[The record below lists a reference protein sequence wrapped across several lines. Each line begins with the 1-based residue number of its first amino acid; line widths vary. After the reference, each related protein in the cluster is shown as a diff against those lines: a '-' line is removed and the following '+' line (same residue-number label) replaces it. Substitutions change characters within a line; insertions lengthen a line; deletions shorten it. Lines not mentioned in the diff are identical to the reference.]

1 MTLKTFFL
9 QKFYQ
14 KEFKNIKQEFTDI
27 FPFVKELKIKY
38 IKMADEHTL
47 FLSIKE
53 YDSNDWIHQNQIS
66 SGMFSTFLHLIEIH
80 LAPEGAVILI
90 DEFENSLGI
99 NCMPSTADFI
109 NEYSAKLQFIVTSH
123 HPYII
128 NEISW
133 KNWKIVK
140 RKGGSVRV
148 INSTDIS
155 ELETASTLE
164 KYVRLINLP
173 AYEEGIG

>member
-1 MTLKTFFL
+1 MF
-9 QKFYQ
+9 
-14 KEFKNIKQEFTDI
+14 NI
-27 FPFVKELKIKY
+27 
-38 IKMADEHTL
+38 
-47 FLSIKE
+47 
-53 YDSNDWIHQNQIS
+53 
-66 SGMFSTFLHLIEIH
+66 FLHLVEVH
-80 LAPEGAVILI
+80 LAPDEAVILI

-99 NCMPSTADFI
+99 NCMPSASDLIT
-109 NEYSAKLQFIVTSH
+109 EYSAKLQFIVTSH

-140 RKGGSVRV
+140 RKGGRVRV
-148 INSTDIS
+148 INSTDIP